1 MTAIAHL
8 GKDEPPSPFWT
19 APGDCELLGGG
30 VAVAADADDTD
41 ADETEAR
48 DTEAAD
54 NDDSTEAD
62 DMDAI
67 TKSAYV
73 VSSRC
78 KGGYFELASQKTD
91 HSRTAAKCVCVSSDP
106 SSSWSARFTTQ

>member
-19 APGDCELLGGG
+19 PPGDCEELGGG
-30 VAVAADADDTD
+30 VAVAADADDAD

-54 NDDSTEAD
+54 NDD
-62 DMDAI
+62 
-67 TKSAYV
+67 
-73 VSSRC
+73 
-78 KGGYFELASQKTD
+78 
-91 HSRTAAKCVCVSSDP
+91 
-106 SSSWSARFTTQ
+106 